1 MVDPAVSSPEPGPGS
16 VASNPVHQLA
26 RLEDQVSAM
35 RAVLVRLLQEVV
47 QAEARLGDNRADLL
61 TAANEQLVVAAI
73 SHQTDADKAVRALFD
88 ASRTVGVDP
97 RTQLPN
103 RLLLADRFTRAIAG
117 AKRRNSPLAVLV
129 VDLNG
134 FESINDTLGHAMGD
148 CVLQS
153 AAQRLVAAVR
163 EVDTVS
169 RHNGDEFVILLTEVA
184 RAADATLVA
193 DKVIAALARPTRCD
207 GHVLRLNCSIG
218 IAQYPE
224 DGSDMQ
230 TLMESAD
237 TAMLAAKAHG
247 PSSCVV
253 HAGRAL
259 ARDTTHPAIKSLQR
273 PITQDQQ
280 AQTEHDL
287 QYALLQEANE
297 KLVLSALD
305 AQELQSAA
313 ETAQQR
319 QMEFLAVIAH
329 ELRNPLA
336 PIRLAT
342 SMLGRIRTDEPL
354 LPRAQAIIERQTVQL
369 TRLITDLVDVTRTQ
383 TDKLHLSLGVVDIV
397 DVIDEAIEASRPA
410 MDTRLQAL
418 DVKVPSHALR
428 LRGDFGRLVQVITN
442 LLNNASKYTPNGG
455 AIALTVAV
463 DGDAL
468 VLTLDDNGIGI
479 SPDMLPSIFDPF
491 VQDGHAIGFN
501 GVGLGVGLTVAR
513 ELIQGHGGTI
523 TASSAGRG
531 RGSRFSVRLP
541 LLEPSA
547 APQVD

>member
-1 MVDPAVSSPEPGPGS
+1 MVDPAVSYPEPGPGS
-16 VASNPVHQLA
+16 VAGNPVHQLA

-88 ASRTVGVDP
+88 ASGTAGVDP

-103 RLLLADRFTRAIAG
+103 RLLLADRFARAIAG
-117 AKRRNSPLAVLV
+117 AKRRSSPLAVLV

-134 FESINDTLGHAMGD
+134 FESINDTLGHGMGD
-148 CVLQS
+148 RVLQS
-153 AAQRLVAAVR
+153 AAQCLVAAVR

-193 DKVIAALARPTRCD
+193 DKVVAALARPTRCD
-207 GHVLRLNCSIG
+207 DHVLRLNCSIG
-218 IAQYPE
+218 IALYPE

-230 TLMESAD
+230 TLMERAD
-237 TAMLAAKAHG
+237 SAMLAAKAHG

-259 ARDTTHPAIKSLQR
+259 ARGTTHPAIKSLQR

-383 TDKLHLSLGVVDIV
+383 TDKLHLRLAVVDIV

-418 DVKVPSHALR
+418 NVKVPSHPLR
-428 LRGDFGRLVQVITN
+428 LRGDFGRLVQVVTN

-455 AIALTVAV
+455 AIALAVAV

-479 SPDMLPSIFDPF
+479 SPDMLPLIFDPF